1 MTLTEL
7 VQVGVA
13 LGASGTGVG
22 GVAILVIR
30 LVTPHIV
37 KMREAKAALLH
48 EQAKADTARA
58 DAARAEAEA
67 KRTGAEIDAAQ
78 TEIVAGALDAMQKMR
93 DEHTHEITQVREE
106 IREYQRRYSHARE
119 ALHAMRMWAQR
130 VVYEMQR
137 RGMTPPEMPAV
148 VMEMENA

>member
-48 EQAKADTARA
+48 EQAKADTARSA
-58 DAARAEAEA
+58 RRFASTSVVTVTRVKRSTRCACGRSASSTRCSGAA
-67 KRTGAEIDAAQ
+67 
-78 TEIVAGALDAMQKMR
+78 
-93 DEHTHEITQVREE
+93 
-106 IREYQRRYSHARE
+106 
-119 ALHAMRMWAQR
+119 
-130 VVYEMQR
+130 
-137 RGMTPPEMPAV
+137 
-148 VMEMENA
+148 